1 MVGSRVMLATPSNSS
16 PALAGRPLAKQL
28 LVPLVGLLLAGVLA
42 NVGFGVWLAARR
54 GGEQVR
60 RRQRQVVSALDA
72 SRVALSPP
80 LLETLHQLTGDH
92 FLVWDGPAASLAR
105 QANPPRFATLAA
117 AEEAFADG
125 PAGPRPAE
133 ATTIEGLADLGAAR
147 IDGRSYR
154 LGLVETRAGR
164 PQTVLILSPTA
175 DASRAVFDATWPVL
189 AVAVGTLGLLV
200 PLGIHVA
207 GRIAGRIGRV
217 ERLVTRIAGGDFGR
231 TLGETGE
238 DADELARLVASVN
251 AMSRALAELRQTLVA
266 GERERLLGQ
275 LAAGFAHELRNGIT
289 GARLAIDLHRS
300 RCSRIGLADNDE
312 SLIVAARQLEV
323 MEEEVRGLLALGK
336 PDERKPT
343 ELPLDPLLA
352 EVEDLVGPRAE
363 HADVVIDLG
372 SAAGSVVRGRRE
384 SLRAAIVNLVV
395 NAIEAARRGA
405 IEAATG
411 DAESPRGEVQITV
424 EAAATGGLA
433 IAVEDSGEGP
443 PAELQATLFEPFVSG
458 RPEGIG
464 IGLAVAAAVA
474 AEHGGRVDHSRV
486 GGRTRFAIILPASA
500 VVRGLEEVAP

>member
-1 MVGSRVMLATPSNSS
+1 MLATPSNSS

-372 SAAGSVVRGRRE
+372 SAAGGPG
-384 SLRAAIVNLVV
+384 IVNPVA
-395 NAIEAARRGA
+395 NATGAPRRGA

>member
-1 MVGSRVMLATPSNSS
+1 MVANPSKPS
-16 PALAGRPLAKQL
+16 PAPARRPLARLL
-28 LVPLVGLLLAGVLA
+28 LVPVVGLLLAGVLA
-42 NVGFGVWLAARR
+42 NVGFGIWLAARR
-54 GGEQVR
+54 GGEQVN
-60 RRQRQVVSALDA
+60 RRQRQVVAALDA
-72 SRVALSPP
+72 SRVGLSPP

-92 FLVWDGPAASLAR
+92 FVVWDGPALSLTR
-105 QANPPRFATLAA
+105 QANPPRFATLPAA
-117 AEEAFADG
+117 VEAFADG
-125 PAGPRPAE
+125 PAGPLPAE
-133 ATTIEGLADLGAAR
+133 TTTIEGLADLGAAR

-164 PQTVLILSPTA
+164 PQTVLILSPTG
-175 DASRAVFDATWPVL
+175 DASRVVFEATWPVL

-217 ERLVTRIAGGDFGR
+217 ERLVTRIAEGDFGR

-251 AMSRALAELRQTLVA
+251 AMSQALAELRRTLVA

-300 RCSRIGLADNDE
+300 RCTRARPAGNDE
-312 SLIVAARQLEV
+312 SLTVAARQLEV
-323 MEEEVRGLLALGK
+323 MEEEVRGLLAVGK
-336 PDERKPT
+336 PDERAPT
-343 ELPLDPLLA
+343 ELPLDPLLG

-363 HADVVIDLG
+363 HADVAIDFG

-384 SLRAAIVNLVV
+384 SLRAAVVNLVV

-405 IEAATG
+405 IEAAAGGAT
-411 DAESPRGEVQITV
+411 APRGEVRITI
-424 EAAATGGLA
+424 EQAADGGLA
-433 IAVEDSGEGP
+433 IAVEDSGAGP
-443 PAELQATLFEPFVSG
+443 PAELEATLFEPFVSG

-486 GGRTRFAIILPASA
+486 ADSTRFAIILPAS
-500 VVRGLEEVAP
+500 VVIRGLEEVAS